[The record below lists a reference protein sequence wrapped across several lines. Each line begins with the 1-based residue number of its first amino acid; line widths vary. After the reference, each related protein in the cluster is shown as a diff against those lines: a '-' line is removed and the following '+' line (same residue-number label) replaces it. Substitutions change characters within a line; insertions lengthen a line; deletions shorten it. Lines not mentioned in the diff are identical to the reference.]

1 MPANRL
7 LALAGTDVKLV
18 DTVAVGDGVSQ
29 VAFTPGGK
37 RALATKF
44 SANKLPLFAVDGDKV
59 SPAKLDLP
67 TGPSPHN
74 VAVPPD
80 GSIALTADNGGGGSS
95 DGRHRQRRRSSSR
108 APRIIDRVVVGDGP
122 EGPAISLKGDLAIA
136 ALLSGSNNHRNGLV
150 TVLAIN
156 GKTVRRHHGRGL
168 ARGRVFTPDGARPG
182 FLHPARRA

>member
-80 GSIALTADNGGGGSS
+80 GSIALTADNGGGDRQTADTVSVVDLQAEPPGSS
-95 DGRHRQRRRSSSR
+95 IAWWSATAPKALPSLSKAIWRS
-108 APRIIDRVVVGDGP
+108 PR
-122 EGPAISLKGDLAIA
+122 S
-136 ALLSGSNNHRNGLV
+136 
-150 TVLAIN
+150 
-156 GKTVRRHHGRGL
+156 
-168 ARGRVFTPDGARPG
+168 
-182 FLHPARRA
+182 